1 MPRHWD
7 AILLNPLPLDSCTL
21 MLGKDSRSSSTI
33 TETPQKT
40 AQHIHVRILHTVV
53 SLHRE
58 LDLRNYKT
66 SLNRNGNNTYLTHD
80 DPGNSVYIPPSWV
93 LAAWGADNM
102 GTGYDTMKDAAPS
115 ILILALGRDLTE
127 SEGTRPATRQ
137 ERITSSTHSHRQQRF
152 DPD

>member
-7 AILLNPLPLDSCTL
+7 AILLNPLPLDSSTL
-21 MLGKDSRSSSTI
+21 ILGKDSRSSSTI

-53 SLHRE
+53 PLHRG

-66 SLNRNGNNTYLTHD
+66 SLSRNGNNTYLTHD
-80 DPGNSVYIPPSWV
+80 DPGNSVYIPPSRV
-93 LAAWGADNM
+93 LAAWGADSM

-115 ILILALGRDLTE
+115 TLILALGRDLTE
-127 SEGTRPATRQ
+127 SEDKRPATRQ
-137 ERITSSTHSHRQQRF
+137 ERIASSTHSHR
-152 DPD
+152 